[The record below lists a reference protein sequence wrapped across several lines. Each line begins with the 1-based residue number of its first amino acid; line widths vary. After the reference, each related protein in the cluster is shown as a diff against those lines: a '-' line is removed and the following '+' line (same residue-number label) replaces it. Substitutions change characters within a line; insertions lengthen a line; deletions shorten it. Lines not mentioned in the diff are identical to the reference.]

1 MLLMGSPRPPAPMK
15 VARVAV
21 PTLSTSATRMPATIT
36 GTASGI
42 STLSR
47 VCLADIP
54 MPRAASMS
62 AGSTC
67 SSPTTVFVSTG
78 RNDARTRAMI
88 AVVVPNPSR
97 KASKM
102 ITP

>member
-1 MLLMGSPRPPAPMK
+1 
-15 VARVAV
+15 
-21 PTLSTSATRMPATIT
+21 
-36 GTASGI
+36 
-42 STLSR
+42 
-47 VCLADIP
+47 